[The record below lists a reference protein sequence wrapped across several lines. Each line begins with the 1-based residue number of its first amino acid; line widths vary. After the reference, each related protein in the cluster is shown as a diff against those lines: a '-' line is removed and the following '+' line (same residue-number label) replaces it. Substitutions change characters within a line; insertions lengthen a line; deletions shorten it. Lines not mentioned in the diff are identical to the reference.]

1 MSPNAITNSH
11 LERGVSKKNVSRKD
25 YFFLEYFFIVC
36 SKRTL
41 FFTGF
46 FF

>member
-11 LERGVSKKNVSRKD
+11 LARGVSKNNVSRKD
-25 YFFLEYFFIVC
+25 YFFLERLVMVC
-36 SKRTL
+36 SRRTL
-41 FFTGF
+41 FFIGF